1 MEQLSIQLVF
11 HGVLVL
17 VVSILG
23 GVVLWRV
30 LLKQDY
36 GPQWHLLHA
45 GGTVRGVLLIALS
58 SVLHFP
64 VLPLT
69 ALSIMIWLFIISIW
83 ASVFAM
89 LIAALTGDRGLQ
101 NRGAFANR
109 LIYLLYVIHAV
120 TLIPAFLILM
130 YGLIRAM

>member
-1 MEQLSIQLVF
+1 
-11 HGVLVL
+11 
-17 VVSILG
+17 
-23 GVVLWRV
+23 
-30 LLKQDY
+30 
-36 GPQWHLLHA
+36 
-45 GGTVRGVLLIALS
+45 
-58 SVLHFP
+58 
-64 VLPLT
+64 
-69 ALSIMIWLFIISIW
+69 
-83 ASVFAM
+83 M